1 MLLLTILCILLT
13 WWIGHCLQLISI
25 HSFARHFVALVA
37 KHRARKSAH
46 TYFNRPISNSSII
59 SQNFQNEP
67 SCFEISPLSLSLSFL
82 SFYPFQQKF
91 GKKIEKT
98 QLKEDR
104 ATRGTFS
111 IAALIAFKN
120 CDGRLVI
127 NAREQRKFH
136 GIARF
141 SNTKIRFPLLFFF
154 FPSRISNRIEYFH
167 VTAILVSWRD
177 ARAIKNYRRFP
188 GNPADSREIN
198 ASNREFLGKRY
209 FCPNSFQ
216 QRFLGVSQGRA
227 AKRRRKEEMEERRRR
242 KCFFFFYFGDR
253 LLMDFSIELIA
264 RPLLHDKFP
273 R

>member
-1 MLLLTILCILLT
+1 MVDWALFTINIDPFFRAT
-13 WWIGHCLQLISI
+13 FRRISRETSRSKI
-25 HSFARHFVALVA
+25 C
-37 KHRARKSAH
+37 
-46 TYFNRPISNSSII
+46 TYIFQSS
-59 SQNFQNEP
+59 NFQFLDNLAKFPERTFLFRNFP
-67 SCFEISPLSLSLSFL
+67 PLSLFL

-91 GKKIEKT
+91 RKKIEKT

>member
-67 SCFEISPLSLSLSFL
+67 SCFEISPLSLSLLSLFL
-82 SFYPFQQKF
+82 YIPTEIS
-91 GKKIEKT
+91 E
-98 QLKEDR
+98 EDR
-104 ATRGTFS
+104 EDAIERRSRNSWNFLDRS
-111 IAALIAFKN
+111 ACIIAFKN

-154 FPSRISNRIEYFH
+154 FSFTNLESNRIFSRH
-167 VTAILVSWRD
+167 R
-177 ARAIKNYRRFP
+177 
-188 GNPADSREIN
+188 DSRFVTRR
-198 ASNREFLGKRY
+198 ASN
-209 FCPNSFQ
+209 
-216 QRFLGVSQGRA
+216 
-227 AKRRRKEEMEERRRR
+227 
-242 KCFFFFYFGDR
+242 
-253 LLMDFSIELIA
+253 
-264 RPLLHDKFP
+264 
-273 R
+273 

>member
-1 MLLLTILCILLT
+1 MVDWALFTINIDPFFRAT
-13 WWIGHCLQLISI
+13 FRRISRETSRSKI
-25 HSFARHFVALVA
+25 C
-37 KHRARKSAH
+37 
-46 TYFNRPISNSSII
+46 TYIFQSS
-59 SQNFQNEP
+59 NFQFLDNLAKFPERTFLFRNFP
-67 SCFEISPLSLSLSFL
+67 PLSLSLLSLFL
-82 SFYPFQQKF
+82 SIPTE
-91 GKKIEKT
+91 ISE
-98 QLKEDR
+98 EDR
-104 ATRGTFS
+104 EDAIERRSRNSWNFLDRS
-111 IAALIAFKN
+111 ACIIAFKN

>member
-1 MLLLTILCILLT
+1 MRQSFVRFDVAPHDPLYTFDMVDWALFTINIDPFFRAT
-13 WWIGHCLQLISI
+13 FRRISRETSRSKI
-25 HSFARHFVALVA
+25 C
-37 KHRARKSAH
+37 
-46 TYFNRPISNSSII
+46 TYIFQSS
-59 SQNFQNEP
+59 NFQFLDNLAKFPERTFLFRNFP
-67 SCFEISPLSLSLSFL
+67 PLSLSLSFL

-167 VTAILVSWRD
+167 VTAILVS
-177 ARAIKNYRRFP
+177 
-188 GNPADSREIN
+188 
-198 ASNREFLGKRY
+198 
-209 FCPNSFQ
+209 
-216 QRFLGVSQGRA
+216 
-227 AKRRRKEEMEERRRR
+227 
-242 KCFFFFYFGDR
+242 
-253 LLMDFSIELIA
+253 
-264 RPLLHDKFP
+264 
-273 R
+273 